1 MVGIGNFD
9 SGAKLLMALIAMVC
23 ILQVVAASAAG
34 PSVSVDSRDASP
46 GETFTINVT
55 VDSHGNSI
63 YGAQYC
69 LTFDP
74 EVLQVVSQTKGN
86 FLSHDGVK
94 TLDVTN
100 KVDNTIG
107 ELEYGAVRLATKTG
121 VNNSGVL
128 TRITFEVVS
137 AGSTGL
143 LLSNVI
149 LADPLAR
156 AIDGVVLS
164 NGTVNVETATQ
175 GAIVT
180 IPDVV
185 VVGTIAVP
193 IIIED
198 VSNVG
203 TCQLTLS
210 YDPDVVIVSNISSAH
225 SDSDF
230 DLLVAN
236 LENAAHGS
244 VGVIA
249 YQGSG
254 PGLGGDVNVADVTFI
269 VLGPVGSSTPLD
281 IEVTTLTDATPDCNR
296 ISHSTRGG
304 SFTVLTN
311 GDVNGDGEVDSA
323 DTIFLAQHLLGA
335 AGFEM
340 VAGIVADVNGN
351 GVTEASDCMY
361 LTKHLAGIAGFEM
374 LK

>member
-1 MVGIGNFD
+1 MKNIRNCG
-9 SGAKLLMALIAMVC
+9 SKLLMALIAMVC
-23 ILQVVAASAAG
+23 LLQVATAASAAG
-34 PSVSVDSRDASP
+34 SSVSVDSRSVSP

-55 VDSHGNSI
+55 IDSWENSV
-63 YGAQYC
+63 YGAQYG

-74 EVLQVVSQTKGN
+74 EVLQVVSQTKGD
-86 FLSHDGVK
+86 FLSHGGVK

-100 KVDNTIG
+100 KFDNTIG

-128 TRITFEVVS
+128 ARITFEAVF
-137 AGSTGL
+137 AGSTDL
-143 LLSNVI
+143 SLSNVI

-164 NGTVNVETATQ
+164 DGTVNVGTATLM
-175 GAIVT
+175 AIVT

-185 VVGTIAVP
+185 AMGTITVP
-193 IIIED
+193 ITIED

-203 TCQLTLS
+203 ACHLTLS
-210 YDPDVVIVSNISSAH
+210 YDPDVVIVSSVSNAH

-254 PGLGGDVNVADVTFI
+254 PGLSGDVNVADVTFT
-269 VLGPVGSSTPLD
+269 VVGPVGSSTLLD
-281 IEVTTLTDATPDCNR
+281 LEVTILTDATPDCNR
-296 ISHSTRGG
+296 ISYRTRGG
-304 SFTVLTN
+304 GFAVRTN

-323 DTIFLAQHLLGA
+323 DTIFLAQHLLGT

-361 LTKHLAGIAGFEM
+361 LTKHLEGIVGFEM

>member
-1 MVGIGNFD
+1 MKKIENCG
-9 SGAKLLMALIAMVC
+9 SKLLVALIAMVC

-34 PSVSVDSRDASP
+34 PFVSVDSRDASP

-55 VDSHGNSI
+55 VDPNGNSV

-69 LTFDP
+69 ITFDP
-74 EVLQVVSQTKGN
+74 EVLQVVSQAKGD
-86 FLSHDGVK
+86 FLSHGGVK

-100 KVDNTIG
+100 KFDNTVG

-128 TRITFEVVS
+128 TRITFEAVS
-137 AGSTGL
+137 AGSTNL

-149 LADPLAR
+149 LADPLAQ
-156 AIDGVVLS
+156 AIDGVVLN
-164 NGTVNVETATQ
+164 NGTVNGTATPRV
-175 GAIVT
+175 IVT
-180 IPDVV
+180 IPDAVSM
-185 VVGTIAVP
+185 GAITVP
-193 IIIED
+193 ITIED

-210 YDPDVVIVSNISSAH
+210 YDPDVVIVSNVSSAH

-236 LENAAHGS
+236 LENAVHGS

-254 PGLGGDVNVADVTFI
+254 PGLSGDVSVAYVTFM

-296 ISHSTRGG
+296 ISHSTRNG
-304 SFTVLTN
+304 SFAVLTN

-340 VAGIVADVNGN
+340 VAGIVADVNDN

-361 LTKHLAGIAGFEM
+361 LTKHLARISGFEV